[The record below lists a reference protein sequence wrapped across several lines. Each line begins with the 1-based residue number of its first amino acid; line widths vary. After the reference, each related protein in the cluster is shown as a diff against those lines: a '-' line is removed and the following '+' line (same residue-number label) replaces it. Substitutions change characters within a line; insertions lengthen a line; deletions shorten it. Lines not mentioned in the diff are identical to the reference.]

1 MTTPPPQPPQGPYG
15 APQGGPYGAPQGP
28 YGPPQPQPNPYA
40 QQPGPGQQQ
49 PYGYPQAPAPQPWG
63 AVPGGPGFPPPRRTR
78 PGLIVG
84 IVVGALV
91 VAGGVAFGVSRLVG
105 AADDGK
111 LPGTRAFPPAEYRLT
126 VQKTLLDGEYTL
138 HADTSAT
145 DGKGIEETY
154 DPSIRDPKAVVAQY
168 TSKSGGTVIVS
179 GMWGRIKSPEF
190 ARDKILEGAADAD
203 GVTVAVP
210 VREFTPAG
218 YGITIA
224 CEVVRSK
231 EDGIGSSTLPM
242 CAWGD
247 DNTGALVAVVTAE
260 TALQDPDEVDL
271 AEAARQAAQVR
282 KEMRRPIGAGT
293 AG

>member
-1 MTTPPPQPPQGPYG
+1 MTTPPPPQ
-15 APQGGPYGAPQGP
+15 GPYGAPQGP

-40 QQPGPGQQQ
+40 QQPAPGQQQ
-49 PYGYPQAPAPQPWG
+49 PYGYPQGPAPQPWG
-63 AVPGGPGFPPPRRTR
+63 TVPGGPGFPPPPRRNRT
-78 PGLIVG
+78 GLIVG
-84 IVVGALV
+84 LVVGALV
-91 VAGGVAFGVSRLVG
+91 VAGGVAFGVSRLMG

-111 LPGTRAFPPAEYRLT
+111 LPGTGGFPAAEYKLT
-126 VQKTLLDGEYTL
+126 VPKTLLNGEYTL

-145 DGKGIEETY
+145 DGKDIEETY
-154 DPSIRDPKAVVAQY
+154 DPSIRDAKAVVTQY

-190 ARDKILEGAADAD
+190 SRDKILEGAAEAD
-203 GVTVAVP
+203 GMTVAVP
-210 VREFTPAG
+210 AREFTPAG
-218 YGITIA
+218 YGITVS

-231 EDGIGSSTLPM
+231 EDGIGSNTLPM

-247 DNTGALVAVVTAE
+247 DNTASFVAVVTAE
-260 TALQDPDEVDL
+260 TALMDPDEVDL

-282 KEMRRPIGAGT
+282 KEMRKPIGAGT